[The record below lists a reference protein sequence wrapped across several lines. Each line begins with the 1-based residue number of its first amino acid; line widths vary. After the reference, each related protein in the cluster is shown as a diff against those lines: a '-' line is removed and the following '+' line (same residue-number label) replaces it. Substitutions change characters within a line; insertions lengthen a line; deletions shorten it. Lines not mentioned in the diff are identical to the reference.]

1 MTSTRFASFTMLLAA
16 SLAWP
21 TSGVAQ
27 NAHEPAPHGAA
38 AHEHA
43 HHGHD
48 ALKLHLDN
56 GRSWPTDA
64 SLREGMQRIR
74 SALDTAHAG
83 HVGQPRLDVAD
94 GRALAVAVDDAIGFV
109 VANCKLPAQAD
120 ANLHVLL
127 GRMGQASAELKLDPT
142 SPQAAG
148 AIGAALD
155 DYARYFD
162 HPGWRAAGHAH

>member
-1 MTSTRFASFTMLLAA
+1 MAVTRLASFAIVLAA
-16 SLAWP
+16 GLAW
-21 TSGVAQ
+21 SMSSFAQ
-27 NAHEPAPHGAA
+27 TAHAPASRDAP

-48 ALKLHLDN
+48 GLALQLDN
-56 GRSWPTDA
+56 GRKWSTDA

-83 HVGQPRLDVAD
+83 HVGQPTLDVAD
-94 GRALAVAVDDAIGFV
+94 GRALAVAVDDAIGFM

-127 GRMGQASAELKLDPT
+127 GQMGQASAELKQDPS

-148 AIGAALD
+148 AIGVALD
-155 DYARYFD
+155 DYARHFD
-162 HPGWRAAGHAH
+162 HPGWRAADHEH